1 MADGAAKRERVAVFG
16 ETLVDEFPD
25 RSVLG
30 GAPFNVAYHLKHLG
44 FEPVL
49 VTRIGR
55 DEYGDRLWNA
65 IRTAGMDTR
74 GVQRDPVLPTG
85 RVRVTLDDGGHRF
98 EILGNQAYDAIDRI
112 HAAAAVRSTQP
123 QLAYL
128 GTLAQRSE
136 KSRAAADALLNAS
149 WSLCLLDI
157 NLRPPY
163 DGTEVILRSLE
174 MADYLKLNDD
184 ELGVVAGRLDLPGSD
199 PEHQVA
205 ELIRRFDLRS
215 VTVTC
220 GARGA
225 WSLDADGNHA
235 SVEGRPLDG
244 PLVDTVGAGD
254 GFAAVLIAGF
264 LRDWTQQ
271 QTLER
276 ADAFARRLCLI
287 RGAIPDREWT
297 GFQDLQGSSD
307 GA

>member
-1 MADGAAKRERVAVFG
+1 MNGTSGRVVVFG

-44 FEPVL
+44 LDPVL

-55 DEYGDRLWNA
+55 DANGDRLWNA
-65 IRTAGMDTR
+65 IRSAGMDTR

-85 RVRVTLDDGGHRF
+85 RVRVSLDDGGHRF
-98 EILGNQAYDAIDRI
+98 EILENQAYDAIDRV

-123 QLAYL
+123 QLVYF

-136 KSRAAADALLNAS
+136 RSRTALDAMLDATWSSS
-149 WSLCLLDI
+149 WLDI
-157 NLRPPY
+157 NLRARF
-163 DGTEVILRSLE
+163 DGKDVILRSLE
-174 MADYLKLNDD
+174 LAYDLKLNDD
-184 ELGVVAGRLDLPGSD
+184 ELGIVAACLGLPGSD
-199 PEHQVA
+199 PEAHVA
-205 ELIRRFDLRS
+205 AMIKRFDLRC

-225 WSLDADGNHA
+225 WSLDVDGNHA
-235 SVEGRPLDG
+235 RVEGRPLDG

-254 GFAAVLIAGF
+254 GFAAVSIAGWI
-264 LRDWTQQ
+264 RDWTPQ

-276 ADAFARRLCLI
+276 ADAFARSLCLI
-287 RGAIPDREWT
+287 RGAIPDVGWT
-297 GFQDLQGSSD
+297 GFQDYQD
-307 GA
+307 